1 MAQAVLIPG
10 FVKNPRELLTAGAG
24 GVAAT
29 VVDVLLLVLM
39 VERGVSVP
47 TAAFLAA
54 TAGAAV
60 CFLMNKYVAFRDRSS
75 VTIQQVGRF
84 GAVAVTTAMLMALSM
99 KILAVHLG
107 VPYLVAKVVCAAVV
121 FVVWTYPAQRRLV
134 FAPRSPAS
142 AGSLHLGRPMDA
154 GASMA

>member
-1 MAQAVLIPG
+1 MARTVLLLG
-10 FVKNPRELLTAGAG
+10 LVKNPRELLTAGAS

-29 VVDVLLLVLM
+29 VADVLLLVLM
-39 VERGVSVP
+39 VEHGVSVP

-54 TAGAAV
+54 TAGAVV
-60 CFLMNKYVAFRDRSS
+60 CFLMNKYIAFRDRSS
-75 VTIQQVGRF
+75 VTVQQVGRF

-134 FAPRSPAS
+134 FAQ
-142 AGSLHLGRPMDA
+142 PMDA
-154 GASMA
+154 SATMA

>member
-1 MAQAVLIPG
+1 VAHAVLIPG
-10 FVKNPRELLTAGAG
+10 FVNNPRELLTAGAG

-39 VERGVSVP
+39 VEQGGVSVP

-54 TAGAAV
+54 TAGAVV
-60 CFLMNKYVAFRDRSS
+60 CFAMNKYIAFRDRSS
-75 VTIQQVGRF
+75 VTVQQVGRF

-134 FAPRSPAS
+134 FA
-142 AGSLHLGRPMDA
+142 RPMDA

>member
-1 MAQAVLIPG
+1 VAQTVLIPR

-29 VVDVLLLVLM
+29 VADVLLLVLM
-39 VERGVSVP
+39 VEHGVSVP
-47 TAAFLAA
+47 AAAFLAA

-60 CFLMNKYVAFRDRSS
+60 CFLMNKYIAFRDRSS
-75 VTIQQVGRF
+75 VTVQQVGRF

-99 KILAVHLG
+99 KVLAVHLG
-107 VPYLVAKVVCAAVV
+107 VPYLVAKVVCAGVV

-134 FAPRSPAS
+134 FA
-142 AGSLHLGRPMDA
+142 RPMDA

>member
-1 MAQAVLIPG
+1 VAQRVLIPG

-29 VVDVLLLVLM
+29 VIDVFLLVLM

-60 CFLMNKYVAFRDRSS
+60 CFLMNKYVAFRDRTS
-75 VTIQQVGRF
+75 VTVQQIGRF

-99 KILAVHLG
+99 KVLAVHLG
-107 VPYLVAKVVCAAVV
+107 VPYVLAKVICAVTI

-134 FAPRSPAS
+134 FGPRSPAS
-142 AGSLHLGRPMDA
+142 AGSLHRGRPMDA

>member
-1 MAQAVLIPG
+1 MPAIAARLGVAHGVLILR

-29 VVDVLLLVLM
+29 AVDIVLLVLM
-39 VERGVSVP
+39 VESGVSVP

-75 VTIQQVGRF
+75 VTLQQLSRF

-99 KILAVHLG
+99 KIVAVHLG
-107 VPYLVAKVVCAAVV
+107 VPYLIAKVMCAAVI
-121 FVVWTYPAQRRLV
+121 FVVWAYPAQRRLV
-134 FAPRSPAS
+134 FA
-142 AGSLHLGRPMDA
+142 RPMDA

>member
-1 MAQAVLIPG
+1 MAQTVLLPG

-24 GVAAT
+24 GLAAT
-29 VVDVLLLVLM
+29 MVDVLLLVLM

-60 CFLMNKYVAFRDRSS
+60 CFLMNKYIAFRDRSS
-75 VTIQQVGRF
+75 VSLQQVGRF

-107 VPYLVAKVVCAAVV
+107 VPYLIAKVVCAGVV

-134 FAPRSPAS
+134 FA
-142 AGSLHLGRPMDA
+142 RPMGA

>member
-1 MAQAVLIPG
+1 MAQTVLVPR

-60 CFLMNKYVAFRDRSS
+60 CFLMNKYIAFRDRSS
-75 VTIQQVGRF
+75 VSLQQVGRF

-107 VPYLVAKVVCAAVV
+107 VPYLIAKVVCAAVV

-134 FAPRSPAS
+134 FA
-142 AGSLHLGRPMDA
+142 RPLDA

>member
-1 MAQAVLIPG
+1 VAQAVLILW

-24 GVAAT
+24 GIAAT

-54 TAGAAV
+54 TAGAVV
-60 CFLMNKYVAFRDRSS
+60 CFVMNKYIAFRDRSS
-75 VTIQQVGRF
+75 VTVQQLSRF

-107 VPYLVAKVVCAAVV
+107 VPYLVAKVVCAAIV

-134 FAPRSPAS
+134 FA
-142 AGSLHLGRPMDA
+142 RPMNA

>member
-1 MAQAVLIPG
+1 MAQAVLIPW

-24 GVAAT
+24 GIAAT
-29 VVDVLLLVLM
+29 VVDVLLLILM
-39 VERGVSVP
+39 VEHGVSVP

-60 CFLMNKYVAFRDRSS
+60 CFLMNKYVAFRDRTS
-75 VTIQQVGRF
+75 VTIEQVGRF

-99 KILAVHLG
+99 KVVSVHLG
-107 VPYLVAKVVCAAVV
+107 VPYLVAKMVCAAII
-121 FVVWTYPAQRRLV
+121 FVVWAYPAQRRLV
-134 FAPRSPAS
+134 FA
-142 AGSLHLGRPMDA
+142 RPMNA

>member
-1 MAQAVLIPG
+1 VAQTVLLPG

-24 GVAAT
+24 GLAAT
-29 VVDVLLLVLM
+29 MVDVLLLVLM

-60 CFLMNKYVAFRDRSS
+60 CFLMNKYIAFRDRSS
-75 VTIQQVGRF
+75 VSLQQVGRF

-107 VPYLVAKVVCAAVV
+107 VPYLIAKVVCAGVV

-134 FAPRSPAS
+134 FA
-142 AGSLHLGRPMDA
+142 RPMGA

>member
-1 MAQAVLIPG
+1 M
-10 FVKNPRELLTAGAG
+10 
-24 GVAAT
+24 
-29 VVDVLLLVLM
+29 VDVLLLVLM

-60 CFLMNKYVAFRDRSS
+60 CFLMNKYIAFRDRSS
-75 VTIQQVGRF
+75 VSLQQVGRF

-107 VPYLVAKVVCAAVV
+107 VPYLIAKVVCAGVV

-134 FAPRSPAS
+134 FA
-142 AGSLHLGRPMDA
+142 RPMGA